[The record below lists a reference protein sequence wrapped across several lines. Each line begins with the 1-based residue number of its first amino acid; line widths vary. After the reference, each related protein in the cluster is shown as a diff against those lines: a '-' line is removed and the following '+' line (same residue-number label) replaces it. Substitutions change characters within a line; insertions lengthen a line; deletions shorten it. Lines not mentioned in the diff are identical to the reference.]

1 MKQLLYILFAVTLFT
16 ACSSDDDNSKID
28 DVLANSQWESKPEIV
43 NHTTQEYNNYN
54 NEHLL
59 QNILRICP
67 SLKYTVGESKI
78 TEKIDS
84 VDLCKRNSHP
94 YHINAFLDFHTENC
108 TLIEKS
114 IRSLQIVESDIKETD
129 YIFESGSYVG
139 NLGGNNF
146 VGIKV
151 ESSGIYQAST
161 SGYIL
166 VLPLD
171 GNYAYTVVSRK
182 YGVEEKEQV
191 LSVENHTLSFSRD
204 NDKISIQNSEILLRG
219 TLDASKTELSLI
231 NGNNHHT
238 FLKKG
243 N

>member
-1 MKQLLYILFAVTLFT
+1 MKQLLYILFTVTLFT
-16 ACSSDDDNSKID
+16 ACSSDDETNKID
-28 DVLANSQWESKPEIV
+28 DILANSQWESQPEIV
-43 NHTTQEYNNYN
+43 NHTTKEYNNYN

-84 VDLCKRNSHP
+84 VDLCKINGHP

-108 TLIEKS
+108 TLIEKT
-114 IRSLQIVESDIKETD
+114 IRSLQIVGSNIKETD
-129 YIFESGSYVG
+129 YKFESGSYEG

-151 ESSGIYQAST
+151 EGYGIYQASI

-171 GNYAYTVVSRK
+171 GNYAYTVISRE
-182 YGVEEKEQV
+182 YSVEEKEQV
-191 LSVENHTLSFSRD
+191 LSVENYTLSFSRD
-204 NDKISIQNSEILLRG
+204 NNKISIQNSEMLLKG

-231 NGNNHHT
+231 NGNNQYT
-238 FLKKG
+238 FLKR
-243 N
+243 